1 MLSSSLGT
9 HLTLVSMRAGTH
21 WGRASQIS
29 RTAFWLALCILL
41 AVDSGSTEPAFH
53 HRMHLDTARGT
64 MPAAVRAS
72 RRVRVQ
78 ATTTATKYDQQPKPV
93 CMRPEPQR
101 QLDNYHAHI
110 LEAASVA
117 ADVYARGF
125 GGGEEDWFKVG
136 RVTSSVGGGEAGC
149 EGLYEAVQ
157 YQQRSV
163 SVSVPGVLI
172 LRARANR

>member
-1 MLSSSLGT
+1 
-9 HLTLVSMRAGTH
+9 MRAGS
-21 WGRASQIS
+21 WGGASRTS

-41 AVDSGSTEPAFH
+41 ALDSGSAEPAFH
-53 HRMHLDTARGT
+53 HRMHLGTARGI
-64 MPAAVRAS
+64 MPAAVAS

-78 ATTTATKYDQQPKPV
+78 ATVAATKYNQQPKPV

-101 QLDNYHAHI
+101 QLDCYHAHI

-117 ADVYARGF
+117 ADVYDREF

-136 RVTSSVGGGEAGC
+136 RVTSSVGGGEAGF
-149 EGLYEAVQ
+149 EGLYGAVQ
-157 YQQRSV
+157 HQQRSV